1 MSSRWPL
8 EPAGDEMRHMVDLAM
23 ERIVAH
29 LESLP
34 AQPASGARDGA
45 ALARSL
51 RASMP
56 ESGRP
61 LPEILEFLFAR
72 AIPCS
77 FTTPGPGYLAYI
89 PGGGLFHAAVADLI
103 ADAVNRYVGVFAAA
117 PALAQLEANVLRW
130 FAEIVGFPAS
140 AAGTLTSGGS
150 LANFTAVVTARR
162 SRLPEDFLRGTI
174 YASRETHHSVAKA
187 AMLAGFP
194 PRSVRAI
201 DVDGEFRMRPAALR
215 RAIAADRAA
224 GLEPFLVVGNAGTTN
239 TGAVDPLRELAALC
253 SEERLW
259 LHVDAAYGGFF
270 ALTARGRL
278 AMDGLELADSLVLDP
293 HKALFLPYGTGAVL
307 ARDGA
312 ALRDAHRVDADYL
325 PPPAEDDLPDF
336 HAVSPELS
344 RPFRGLRVW
353 LPLQLLGAE
362 PFRAALEE
370 KLDLAQWLCQ
380 ELRAEPDLEIL
391 AAPQLSLFAFRLH
404 PAGCEGAAL
413 DDLNRRFLEAI
424 NRRGRVYLTA
434 TVLPQ
439 GFALRAC
446 VVSFRT
452 HRDRVEAA
460 LEDIRG
466 AAAECRAAPR

>member
-1 MSSRWPL
+1 
-8 EPAGDEMRHMVDLAM
+8 MVDLAM
-23 ERIVAH
+23 ERIVEH
-29 LESLP
+29 LEALP
-34 AQPASGARDGA
+34 TQPASGARDGA

-61 LPEILEFLFAR
+61 LPEILEFLFER

-130 FAEIVGFPAS
+130 FAEIVGFPAT

-150 LANFTAVVTARR
+150 LANFTALVTARR

-174 YASRETHHSVAKA
+174 YTSRETHHSVAKA

-194 PRSVRAI
+194 ARSVRAI
-201 DVDGEFRMRPAALR
+201 AVDGDFRMRPQDVR
-215 RAIAADRAA
+215 QAIAADRAA
-224 GLEPFLVVGNAGTTN
+224 GLEPFLVVANAGTIN
-239 TGAVDPLRELAALC
+239 TGAVDPLRELSSLC
-253 SEERLW
+253 RDERLW

-270 ALTARGRL
+270 ALTARGRR
-278 AMDGLELADSLVLDP
+278 AMAGLELADSLVLDP

-307 ARDGA
+307 VRDGQ
-312 ALRDAHRVDADYL
+312 ALRDAHRVGADYL

-353 LPLQLLGAE
+353 LPVQLLGTE

-370 KLDLAQWLCQ
+370 KLDLAEWLCR
-380 ELRAEPDLEIL
+380 ELRAEPDVEIL

-404 PAGCEGAAL
+404 PSGCDGAAL
-413 DDLNRRFLEAI
+413 DELNRSFLDGI
-424 NRRGRVYLTA
+424 NRRGRVYLTS
-434 TVLPQ
+434 TLLPQ

-452 HRDRVEAA
+452 HRDRIEAA
-460 LEDIRG
+460 LEDIR
-466 AAAECRAAPR
+466 AAAVQCRTAPR